1 MLDLAKNQNVT
12 LSPDKFA
19 YALNYQTIFMSQW
32 YQNFTFDIFPMNS
45 IYINI
50 YSQDT
55 GALILNNVTMTFIY
69 SNSSQFSY
77 ITDKGR
83 FNLSNM
89 SVDTYTINFDSANFS
104 TSSYTVTVANRSS
117 QTLNAYL
124 TAQTSNN
131 VIFSIKDLDTSS
143 LIEGA
148 SLSVSKTVNNT
159 WTIVNVLYSD
169 ITGKVVFNYLTGIKY
184 RFYVTASGYSGKTFE
199 LNPVYFSTYN
209 IWLNKNLTGN
219 TAFLEQSRLSLMLI
233 PNTFRNNMLNNISF
247 IFGSPMGEFQQY
259 GYNLTYKDVFVSASG
274 VNAYGSRLNTQ
285 LNITGARLTDKVIL
299 EYYYQLSSGNISSYV
314 VVYDLDNI
322 TFDYLTL
329 EDNRGK
335 TYGMTLYERM
345 LIVTLIVIIVAGVV
359 AYTTNGAYA
368 GVVALFVWGI
378 FIYMGFT
385 ELWLVLISIL
395 FIVIY
400 LIFKSKS

>member
-1 MLDLAKNQNVT
+1 
-12 LSPDKFA
+12 
-19 YALNYQTIFMSQW
+19 
-32 YQNFTFDIFPMNS
+32 MNS

-55 GALILNNVTMTFIY
+55 GSLILNNVTMTFML

-77 ITDKGR
+77 ITDKGK
-83 FNLSNM
+83 FNISNLTA
-89 SVDTYTINFDSANFS
+89 DTYIINFDSTNYT
-104 TSSYTVTVANRSS
+104 TSSYTVTVSNRSS
-117 QTLNAYL
+117 QTLNAYM
-124 TAQTSNN
+124 TTQTSNN

-143 LIEGA
+143 VIEGA
-148 SLSVSKTVNNT
+148 SLSISKIVNNS

-169 ITGKVVFNYLTGIKY
+169 ITGKVVFNYLTGQKY
-184 RFYVTASGYSGKTFE
+184 RFYVTASGFSGKSFE
-199 LNPVYFSTYN
+199 LNPIYFSTYN

-219 TAFLEQSRLSLMLI
+219 TAFLEQSRLSLMMI
-233 PNTFRNNMLNNISF
+233 PNTFRNNMVNNISF
-247 IFGSPMGEFQQY
+247 IFGSPLGEFQQY
-259 GYNLTYKDVFVSASG
+259 GYNLTFKDKFVSASG
-274 VNAYGSRLNTQ
+274 VNAIGSILTTQ
-285 LNITGARLTDKVIL
+285 LNITNAVITDKVIL
-299 EYYYQLSSGNISSYV
+299 EYYYQLSSGNISRNV
-314 VVYDLDNI
+314 VIYDLEGI
-322 TFDYLTL
+322 TQEYLTMQ
-329 EDNRGK
+329 DNRGK

-345 LIVTLIVIIVAGVV
+345 FIVTLIVIILSGVV

-378 FIYMGFT
+378 FIYMGFI